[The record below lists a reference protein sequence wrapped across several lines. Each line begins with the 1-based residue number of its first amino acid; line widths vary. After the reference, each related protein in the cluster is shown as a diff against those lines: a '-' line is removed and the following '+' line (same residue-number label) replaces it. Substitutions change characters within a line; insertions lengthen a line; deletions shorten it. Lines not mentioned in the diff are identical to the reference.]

1 MDMQGSCTL
10 CISLAFLKINEC
22 CRQHRDKMLYSAQRH
37 KDDGMMEN
45 LMPEKKLTQ
54 QEVIRIERDLAK
66 FANMMDS
73 VVRIPFTKQGIGA
86 DAALST
92 IPIAG
97 DAAGFILTCYAIYK
111 AKQIGVPQ
119 HKLSPVLKMAM
130 IDAVVGFIPILGTVF
145 DIFIRPSR
153 KALDVVHE
161 HIRTEYQ
168 ISSESHVMH
177 PFLHENLEKKQ
188 QQSAFWRNPAVAW
201 IWLHLPDLL
210 GLLFIVLLGF
220 AMWMG
225 GVWLWQW
232 FQSMNAG

>member
-1 MDMQGSCTL
+1 MAESEKL
-10 CISLAFLKINEC
+10 NINGK
-22 CRQHRDKMLYSAQRH
+22 KMSHQ
-37 KDDGMMEN
+37 D
-45 LMPEKKLTQ
+45 
-54 QEVIRIERDLAK
+54 VIRLERDLAK

-73 VVRIPFTKQGIGA
+73 VVRIPFTKQGVGA

-119 HKLSPVLKMAM
+119 AKLNPVMKMAAV
-130 IDAVVGFIPILGTVF
+130 DAVVGFIPVLGTVF

-168 ISSESHVMH
+168 IHSDSHVVH
-177 PFLHENLEKKQ
+177 PFLHEKLEQKQ
-188 QQSAFWRNPAVAW
+188 QNSAFWRNPVIAW
-201 IWLHLPDLL
+201 LWLHIPDIL
-210 GLLFIVLLGF
+210 GLLFIAVLVV
-220 AMWMG
+220 AMWIG
-225 GVWLWQW
+225 GNALWQW
-232 FQSMNAG
+232 YQSFMGTA